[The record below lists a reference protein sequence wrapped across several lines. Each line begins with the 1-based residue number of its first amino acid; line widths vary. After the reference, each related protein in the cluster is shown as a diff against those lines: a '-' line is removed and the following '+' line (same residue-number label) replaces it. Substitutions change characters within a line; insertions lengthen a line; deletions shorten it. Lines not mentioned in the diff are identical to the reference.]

1 MKKLNSGVG
10 CRVIVQEFVGL
21 YQMLNSST
29 ADALTTITM
38 PVSDQA
44 IICDLEAQ
52 AYTAMRKKSEMQ
64 RWRWALRGIVIQ

>member
-21 YQMLNSST
+21 HQMLNSST
-29 ADALTTITM
+29 ADALITITM

-44 IICDLEAQ
+44 ICDLEAQ
-52 AYTAMRKKSEMQ
+52 AYTAMRKKCEMQ